1 MWNLLGRFHRER
13 SLSLRRGIKPVLEHK
28 KICSWMVTAL
38 SFFVLIN
45 CSQKK
50 ELEALEEELLIGV
63 KIYDHAGSFTE
74 LFEEWRSLSIN
85 TALVSASLISNQE
98 FRSLAK
104 KNNIATF
111 IIIPI
116 FYNPEELEKRPNLY
130 AITDE
135 GKKASEEWVS
145 FICPSRQDYRSQ
157 RIEYVKN
164 LVRDYDPE
172 GISLDFIRYFVY
184 WEKVYP
190 DRTLS
195 SLPNTC
201 FDSHCVEKF
210 QKASKINIPQELA
223 DTNEKA
229 SWIIENH
236 LPEWTEWKCQVITS
250 TVKALS
256 EEARKIKPGLKINV
270 HTVPWRED
278 DFGGAIKIIAGQ
290 DLAQIA
296 TYTDYLS
303 PMCYHHM
310 VKRNTSWIKSVVE
323 DVYRLTHSRVIPSI
337 QVKEAYIDKTL
348 TLSEFRDSLVE
359 ALKPPSK
366 GVVFWSWESLAN
378 SNEKKEIIKTIFN
391 SRNFLR

>member
-1 MWNLLGRFHRER
+1 MLGY
-13 SLSLRRGIKPVLEHK
+13 K
-28 KICSWMVTAL
+28 KICSWIITAL
-38 SFFVLIN
+38 CLFVLVS
-45 CSQKK
+45 CSQRKG
-50 ELEALEEELLIGV
+50 LEAPEEELLIGV
-63 KIYDHAGSFTE
+63 KIYDHAGSFPE
-74 LFEEWRSLSIN
+74 LFEEWRSLGIN

-98 FRSLAK
+98 FRSLAE

-116 FYNPEELEKRPNLY
+116 FYNPEELKKRPDLF
-130 AITDE
+130 AITDA
-135 GKKASEEWVS
+135 GKKANEEWVS
-145 FICPSRQDYRSQ
+145 FICPSRQDYRSE
-157 RIEYVKN
+157 RTEYVKD
-164 LVRDYDPE
+164 LVREYNPE

-210 QKASKINIPQELA
+210 QKASKIDIPQELA
-223 DTNEKA
+223 DTSEKA

-236 LPEWTEWKCQVITS
+236 LPEWTEWKGQVITS
-250 TVKALS
+250 MVKALS
-256 EEARKIKPGLKINV
+256 EEARKIKPGIKINV

-310 VKRNTSWIKSVVE
+310 VMRNASWIQSVVE
-323 DVYRLTHSRVIPSI
+323 DVYRLTHSQVIPSI
-337 QVKEAYIDKTL
+337 QVKEAYVDKTL

-366 GVVFWSWESLAN
+366 GVVFWSWESLEN
-378 SNEKKEIIKTIFN
+378 STDKKALIKEVLKSKSF
-391 SRNFLR
+391 F

>member
-1 MWNLLGRFHRER
+1 
-13 SLSLRRGIKPVLEHK
+13 
-28 KICSWMVTAL
+28 MVTAL
-38 SFFVLIN
+38 CLFVLIN

-50 ELEALEEELLIGV
+50 RHEAPEEELLIGV
-63 KIYDHAGSFTE
+63 KIYDHAGSFPE
-74 LFEEWRSLSIN
+74 LFEEWRSLGIN
-85 TALVSASLISNQE
+85 TALVSASLIAKQE

-116 FYNPEELEKRPNLY
+116 FYNPEELEKRPDLF
-130 AITDE
+130 AITGE
-135 GKKASEEWVS
+135 GKKANEEWVS
-145 FICPSRQDYRSQ
+145 FVCPSRQDYRSQ
-157 RIEYVKN
+157 RIEYVKK
-164 LVRDYDPE
+164 LVRDYDPV

-201 FDSHCVEKF
+201 FDSQCLEGF
-210 QKASKINIPQELA
+210 QKASKIKIPQELT
-223 DTNEKA
+223 DTSEKA

-236 LPEWTEWKCQVITS
+236 LPEWTKWKCQVITNV
-250 TVKALS
+250 VKALA
-256 EEARKIKPGLKINV
+256 EEAKEIKPGIKINV

-296 TYTDYLS
+296 THADYLS

-310 VKRNTSWIKSVVE
+310 VMRNTSWIQSVVE
-323 DVYRLTHSRVIPSI
+323 DVYGLTHSQVIPSI

-348 TLSEFRDSLVE
+348 TLSEFQDSLVE

-366 GVVFWSWESLAN
+366 GVLFWSWESLAYSPN
-378 SNEKKEIIKTIFN
+378 KKELIKEVLE
-391 SRNFLR
+391 SRNLSSK